1 MMNNSLYGINKA
13 YEYALNN
20 FTVDEE
26 TGEIIFNEEEIEKL
40 EDDYKNKV
48 DNIVCYIKDLQAL
61 SDAIKT
67 EKTALDERLKA
78 NDKKVETLKNY
89 VARSLEMRDMDK
101 LETARNKLSF
111 RKSKSV
117 VIADDAIVPS
127 QYIRTLVTEKIDKKA
142 IGDALK
148 KGEII
153 NGCYLKESNNLQIK

>member
-1 MMNNSLYGINKA
+1 MINSLYGINRA
-13 YEYALNN
+13 YENALNN

-26 TGEIIFNEEEIEKL
+26 TGEIIFNDDEIKKL
-40 EDDYKNKV
+40 EDDYKTKV

-61 SDAIKT
+61 NDAIKA
-67 EKTALDERLKA
+67 EKTSLDERLKA
-78 NDKKVETLKNY
+78 NDKMVDTLKKY
-89 VARSLEMRDMDK
+89 VANSLEMRDISK

-111 RKSKSV
+111 RKSTSV
-117 VIADDAIVPS
+117 VIADETSVPS
-127 QYIRTLVTEKIDKKA
+127 QYIKTVVTEKIDKKA

>member
-1 MMNNSLYGINKA
+1 MINSLYGINRA
-13 YEYALNN
+13 YENALNN

-26 TGEIIFNEEEIEKL
+26 TGEIIFNDDEIKKL
-40 EDDYKNKV
+40 EDDYKTKV
-48 DNIVCYIKDLQAL
+48 DNIVCYIKELQVL
-61 SDAIKT
+61 SDAIKA

-78 NDKKVETLKNY
+78 NDKMIDTLKKY
-89 VARSLEMRDMDK
+89 VANSLEMRDINK

-111 RKSKSV
+111 RKSTSV
-117 VIADDAIVPS
+117 VIADETSVPS
-127 QYIRTLVTEKIDKKA
+127 QYIKTVLTEKIDKKA

>member
-1 MMNNSLYGINKA
+1 MINSLYGINRA
-13 YEYALNN
+13 YENALNN

-26 TGEIIFNEEEIEKL
+26 TGEIFFNDDEIKKL
-40 EDDYKNKV
+40 EDDYKTKV

-61 SDAIKT
+61 NDAIKA

-78 NDKKVETLKNY
+78 NDKMIDTLKKY
-89 VARSLEMRDMDK
+89 VANSLEMRDISK

-111 RKSKSV
+111 RKSTSV
-117 VIADDAIVPS
+117 VIADETSVPS
-127 QYIRTLVTEKIDKKA
+127 QYIKTVVTEKIDKKA